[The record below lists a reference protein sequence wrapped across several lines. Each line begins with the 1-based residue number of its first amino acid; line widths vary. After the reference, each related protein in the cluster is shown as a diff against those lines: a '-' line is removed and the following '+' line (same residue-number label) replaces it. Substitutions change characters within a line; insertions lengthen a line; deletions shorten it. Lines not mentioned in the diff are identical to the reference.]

1 MQNYPEMGQVAY
13 DQAEAGGSPPGD
25 AMAAAADAV
34 STQMSE
40 DGIPQ
45 PIIDSAVGAATEAFE
60 GNGGDYAAAAAA
72 GQDAGQEQYEGAPD
86 INEIGEAAFSAA
98 LEAGA
103 SPQEAAEMAVA
114 SVMMARE
121 EAGIPLELLDVGLA
135 AATEAFEAAIVGG
148 ASPQDALG
156 SAMEAGVGASVDLME
171 AVGLGDG
178 PEGMAGGPEGQEGGP
193 EGMPGGPGGD
203 GQPAMTTG
211 PDGTPMTAEAA
222 AATAD
227 GAAAAW

>member
-60 GNGGDYAAAAAA
+60 GNGGDYASAAAA
-72 GQDAGQEQYEGAPD
+72 GQDAGQEQYEGGPD

-98 LEAGA
+98 LEGG
-103 SPQEAAEMAVA
+103 STPEEAAEMAVGA
-114 SVMMARE
+114 VMEAGA
-121 EAGIPLELLDVGLA
+121 EAGIPPEIMDAGVA
-135 AATEAFEAAIVGG
+135 AATEAFEAAIEGG
-148 ASPQDALG
+148 ASPQDA
-156 SAMEAGVGASVDLME
+156 
-171 AVGLGDG
+171 
-178 PEGMAGGPEGQEGGP
+178 P
-193 EGMPGGPGGD
+193 
-203 GQPAMTTG
+203 
-211 PDGTPMTAEAA
+211 
-222 AATAD
+222 
-227 GAAAAW
+227 